1 MTDHPIEIAAAI
13 AIGGLIAVI
22 AWLLSTPS
30 TLELQEATLPVRPS
44 MKLSRKQLLLLAR
57 EHQIK
62 NARWRAHATKVEF
75 VSELQ
80 RVVANG

>member
-1 MTDHPIEIAAAI
+1 MTEHPIEIAAAI

-22 AWLLSTPS
+22 TWLLSTPS
-30 TLELQEATLPVRPS
+30 TLELPEASPPVRPS

-62 NARWRAHATKVEF
+62 NARWRARATKIEF
-75 VSELQ
+75 VRELQ
-80 RVVANG
+80 REVANG